1 MSWLKTAGRALD
13 VKGESKLCVQTFDEQ
28 VTLGLDNRLIAW
40 LLDLVSPELLDK
52 DKLNSLAK
60 ESDSFVNTI
69 VFWGSVS
76 FCVDP
81 DVSKTGIDVLDT
93 GGRMDFSGVRC
104 GDMIKVWTAIGSCDA
119 VMGVAGAELDLES
132 ST

>member
-1 MSWLKTAGRALD
+1 MT
-13 VKGESKLCVQTFDEQ
+13 
-28 VTLGLDNRLIAW
+28 AW

-60 ESDSFVNTI
+60 ESDSFVSTI
-69 VFWGSVS
+69 VFRGSVS

-81 DVSKTGIDVLDT
+81 DVNKKGVDVLDT
-93 GGRMDFSGVRC
+93 GGRLDFSGVRC
-104 GDMIKVWTAIGSCDA
+104 GAMTKVWTGFGSCDA